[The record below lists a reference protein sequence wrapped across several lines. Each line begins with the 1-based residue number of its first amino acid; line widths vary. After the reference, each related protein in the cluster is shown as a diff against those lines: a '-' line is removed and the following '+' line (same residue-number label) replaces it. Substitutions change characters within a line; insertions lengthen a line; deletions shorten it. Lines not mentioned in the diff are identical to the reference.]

1 MKTKHYDLAIAGAG
15 SAGLIAADFACKL
28 GARVA
33 LLERDRIGGDCT
45 WTGCVPSKSLLRV
58 AKSAHELR
66 TSSRFGLRSEEP
78 IVDMIAVREYLRSA
92 IAQIYRGTTPEAL
105 GQKGMD
111 VILGPV
117 RFLDSHTLMV
127 GEEKIRAKKT
137 LIATGAHPV
146 IPATPGL
153 KDVAFLTYR
162 EIFENDVLPR
172 SMVVMGGGP
181 VGVEVA
187 QAYQRLGAQVTIFAD
202 GLLEKE
208 EPEASEILLRVFE
221 REGISVIPERPLSV
235 ERTGEQFTVRSAS
248 RQIDCDVLFV
258 AAGRRPTFDGLN
270 LEAAGVVY
278 SEHGIAVNDRLQTS
292 RKNIYAAG
300 DVIGGQQF
308 SHLAG
313 WQGFYAARNA
323 LLPGSASGS
332 ANVVP
337 RVTFTD
343 PEVAQVGK
351 TETEARASHGKDVV
365 VTAWPITREDR
376 AVCDDDRDGTLKF
389 ITTRKGVILGAT
401 IVGHRAGET
410 ITEFAL
416 AMKNNLKI
424 SDVAQSIHPY
434 PTYST
439 GVQLLASEMALAQTL
454 GGISG
459 RLIRGV
465 SKIVR

>member
-1 MKTKHYDLAIAGAG
+1 MKRNQYDLAIVGAG
-15 SAGLIAADFACKL
+15 SAGLIAADFASKL

-58 AKSAHELR
+58 AKAAHEMR
-66 TSSRFGLRSEEP
+66 RSSRFGIRSQEP
-78 IVDMIAVREYLRSA
+78 IVDMTSVRDYLRSA

-105 GQKGMD
+105 QQKGMD
-111 VILGPV
+111 VILGQVSFVDP
-117 RFLDSHTLMV
+117 HTLLV
-127 GEEKIRAKKT
+127 GEATIEAKKI
-137 LIATGAHPV
+137 LIATGAQPV

-153 KDVAFLTYR
+153 KDTPFLTYR
-162 EIFENDVLPR
+162 EIFENDRLP
-172 SMVVMGGGP
+172 STMVVMGGGP

-187 QAYQRLGAQVTIFAD
+187 QAYQRLGTQVTILAD
-202 GLLEKE
+202 RLLEKE

-221 REGISVIPERPLSV
+221 REGLAVIFERAISV
-235 ERTGEQFTVRSAS
+235 ERSGERITVHTAH

-258 AAGRRPTFDGLN
+258 AAGRRPTLDGLN
-270 LEAAGVVY
+270 LEAAGLQY
-278 SEHGIAVNDRLQTS
+278 GDHGIAVNNRLQTS
-292 RKNIYAAG
+292 VRHIYAAG

-323 LLPGSASGS
+323 LLPGSASGT

-351 TETEARASHGKDVV
+351 TEAAARSLHGKDVV
-365 VTAWPITREDR
+365 VTSWPIEREDR
-376 AVCDDDRDGTLKF
+376 AVCDDDRDGILKF
-389 ITTRKGVILGAT
+389 ITTRKGIILGAT

-424 SDVAQSIHPY
+424 SDVALSIHPY

-439 GVQLLASEMALAQTL
+439 GVQLLASDMAVTQLLQ
-454 GGISG
+454 GISG
-459 RLIRGV
+459 RLIRAV
-465 SKIVR
+465 SKMVR